1 MSYDENY
8 KQISKFQLFAL
19 CFIAFWATYF
29 LILSVNGNKLG
40 ATLSSLVMSLIIFFI
55 HKD

>member
-8 KQISKFQLFAL
+8 KQLSKFQLFAL

-29 LILSVNGNKLG
+29 LILSVNGNGLG
-40 ATLSSLVMSLIIFFI
+40 ATISSLVMSLIIFFI